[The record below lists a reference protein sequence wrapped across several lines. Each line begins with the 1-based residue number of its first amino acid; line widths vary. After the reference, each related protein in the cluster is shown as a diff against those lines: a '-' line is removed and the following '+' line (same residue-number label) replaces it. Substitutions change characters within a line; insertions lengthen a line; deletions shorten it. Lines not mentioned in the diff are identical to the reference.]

1 MLRGLLGFGKEDKPP
16 LPKGRIEVTCPVCG
30 AVQYEPRLVVST
42 ICKKCGEHLRVEK
55 RRVVTSPVGSGIQPA
70 AASIR
75 EVEVGAGEGPAEK
88 DRPPEG
94 GPAMVPQETK
104 PLPSEAAEGQSRNVL
119 KSIIGASEAGAGEG
133 GEPQAGLGEH
143 KGAFEPVA
151 PADAFDA
158 SELGFGDMLKGTTAR
173 EEKPR
178 EEKPRE
184 AAPPPSPPVPVP
196 PSPPASTTT
205 FQKMKDQ
212 GLYRH
217 QYFKEAQCFDCNHK
231 FKVGRSCRSTSCPQC
246 GAYIS
251 IEDVEITM
259 TSTQAIKT
267 RGDVV
272 IRKHG
277 HLSTSSVQCRDL
289 RCYGLLEA
297 NVHCT
302 GDAIFRTIGK
312 IVGGVRCRRFVVEK
326 GADVSFVNP
335 IFADE
340 VEIHARIT
348 GTILCRGPVLI
359 CTFGAVNGDVTA
371 RSVSIEPGGELN
383 GAMNIIRSDSLLLT
397 PPAPPA
403 EKAPS

>member
-1 MLRGLLGFGKEDKPP
+1 MLRGLLGFGKDDKPP

-30 AVQYEPRLVVST
+30 AIQYEPRLVVST

-55 RRVVTSPVGSGIQPA
+55 RRVVTSPVGSGPQPSP
-70 AASIR
+70 ASIR
-75 EVEVGAGEGPAEK
+75 ELEVGAEESAAEK
-88 DRPPEG
+88 GRKLEG
-94 GPAMVPQETK
+94 APATVPQEATDDQ
-104 PLPSEAAEGQSRNVL
+104 PRNVL
-119 KSIIGASEAGAGEG
+119 KSIIGASEGGAGEG
-133 GEPQAGLGEH
+133 GDQQAGLGEH

-151 PADAFDA
+151 PADEFDA
-158 SELGFGDMLKGTTAR
+158 SELGFGDMLKGTV
-173 EEKPR
+173 R

-184 AAPPPSPPVPVP
+184 AAPPPSPPLPVP
-196 PSPPASTTT
+196 PSPPVSATT

-217 QYFKEAQCFDCNHK
+217 QYFKEVQCFDCNHK

-259 TSTQAIKT
+259 TSTQAVKT

-272 IRKHG
+272 VRKHG

-289 RCYGLLEA
+289 RCYGALEA
-297 NVHCT
+297 NVQCT
-302 GDAIFRTIGK
+302 GDAIFRTIGR
-312 IVGGVRCRRFVVEK
+312 IVGGVRCRRLVVEK

-335 IFADE
+335 IYADE

-383 GAMNIIRSDSLLLT
+383 GAMNIIRSDSLLLAS
-397 PPAPPA
+397 PDSSAG
-403 EKAPS
+403 KAPS